1 MKIKAIGVVS
11 TLAVPAPPRHWTAPQ
26 MCRSQPANLAG
37 TPGQRSPQRFAS
49 CPHNR
54 AAGNREAKHSAVTRT
69 LGVKKVVIVVAGALL
84 GAFAAPIMAGAA
96 DDQASAPTTDPV
108 GTLFRAADRDGDGAI
123 DGREAGAAGAW
134 LFAEIDEDRDGGLSL
149 SEMKTAPGRLTTRPT
164 WAEGK
169 RLATQLRDA
178 GRRMDRDANGWI
190 SHWEFH
196 GFAAY
201 LYWVADTD
209 QSGTLTRTELDSF
222 LQVYVENESRLE
234 PHTR

>member
-1 MKIKAIGVVS
+1 MLHALVV
-11 TLAVPAPPRHWTAPQ
+11 L
-26 MCRSQPANLAG
+26 
-37 TPGQRSPQRFAS
+37 
-49 CPHNR
+49 
-54 AAGNREAKHSAVTRT
+54 
-69 LGVKKVVIVVAGALL
+69 IALL
-84 GAFAAPIMAGAA
+84 PAVALA
-96 DDQASAPTTDPV
+96 DMTGQASVIDGDTIEVHGTRIRLHGIDAPTTDPV
-108 GTLFRAADRDGDGAI
+108 GTLFRAADRDGNGAI

-134 LFAEIDEDRDGGLSL
+134 LFADIYEDRDGGLSL
-149 SEMKTAPGRLTTRPT
+149 SDITMAPGRLTTRPT

-209 QSGTLTRTELDSF
+209 QSGTITRTELDSF

>member
-1 MKIKAIGVVS
+1 MKIKAIGVAS
-11 TLAVPAPPRHWTAPQ
+11 TLAAPR
-26 MCRSQPANLAG
+26 
-37 TPGQRSPQRFAS
+37 
-49 CPHNR
+49 
-54 AAGNREAKHSAVTRT
+54 SAVART

-123 DGREAGAAGAW
+123 DGREAGVAGAW
-134 LFAEIDEDRDGGLSL
+134 LFAKIDEDRDGGLSL
-149 SEMKTAPGRLTTRPT
+149 SELKTAPGRLTTRPT

-169 RLATQLRDA
+169 RLATHLRDA
-178 GRRMDRDANGWI
+178 GRHMDRDANGWI

-196 GFAAY
+196 GFAGY

-222 LQVYVENESRLE
+222 LQGYVEIEPRLK
-234 PHTR
+234 PHDR